1 MSRAFRAR
9 PQALYERLERKTG
22 PAAATRRKPTSEN
35 ASDAEPAN
43 AKSRTARGS
52 ASAAGASEAESS
64 AQRQADAQ
72 EAIGALT
79 SDGSERLV
87 GARAAEVV
95 MRAARAESGSSAS
108 QQLAFVQRALERARA
123 LGGALEQRTRGV
135 GELRSQ
141 WASLHARA
149 CRQAIGRRRTL
160 AIYDQRCAR
169 HLVKENCYEHMRRL
183 TAAIGAVR
191 DCSRRAPSRLWV
203 LDEVRLWRACASR
216 LNARARS
223 QVHEDYVARCREPV
237 AARARGLVHLR
248 DARQDLEPA
257 LSGGARRP
265 RGAKNP
271 RPEMSAAEAEAPEAV
286 RASGS
291 SSRAPRGRGRAD
303 YPSGR
308 RRRRAR

>member
-1 MSRAFRAR
+1 MLMSRAFRAR

-22 PAAATRRKPTSEN
+22 PAAATRRKPTGED
-35 ASDAEPAN
+35 ASDAEPAS

-123 LGGALEQRTRGV
+123 LGSALEQRTRGI
-135 GELRSQ
+135 GEIRSQ

-203 LDEVRLWRACASR
+203 LDEVRLSCARACASR
-216 LNARARS
+216 LNPRPCSFAGPRGLRCA
-223 QVHEDYVARCREPV
+223 CREPV
-237 AARARGLVHLR
+237 AA
-248 DARQDLEPA
+248 
-257 LSGGARRP
+257 LSLIHI
-265 RGAKNP
+265 
-271 RPEMSAAEAEAPEAV
+271 
-286 RASGS
+286 
-291 SSRAPRGRGRAD
+291 
-303 YPSGR
+303 
-308 RRRRAR
+308 